1 VGAVLLRNDNE
12 VARIRLLYGNRI
24 VSVVT
29 DTGEAMRRV
38 HVESIGHLLQMA
50 RRDGRSVLH
59 RDNGKD
65 HVYYLLDGEVGYEY
79 VNEWP
84 AKTLGS

>member
-1 VGAVLLRNDNE
+1 
-12 VARIRLLYGNRI
+12 
-24 VSVVT
+24 
-29 DTGEAMRRV
+29 
-38 HVESIGHLLQMA
+38 MA